1 MTRRKNQ
8 MALDLRLR
16 AASGRED
23 FYVSASNADAVAWVD
38 CWPDWP
44 GPAVVLVGP
53 PGSGKTHLGRVW
65 QTRAGAIAFGK
76 ADSVDFANPPPKAA
90 VLVDAADSVAD
101 DAALFHLFNAVAAA
115 GGTMMFTARTAPA
128 RWTGRLSD
136 LVSRLS
142 AATTVAIQPP
152 DEDLIA
158 MVTMKM
164 FADQRLDVDPDVLR
178 YLVVRMERSFEAAR
192 ALVAEIN
199 RTSLAERRPVTVP
212 LVRELLERGGQ
223 APDPDT

>member
-1 MTRRKNQ
+1 MSPRKSQ

-16 AASGRED
+16 GASGRED

-65 QTRAGAIAFGK
+65 QTRADAVAFGETGGFD
-76 ADSVDFANPPPKAA
+76 AANPAPGAA
-90 VLVDAADSVAD
+90 VLVDAVESVTD
-101 DAALFHLFNAVAAA
+101 DTALFHLFNAVAAA
-115 GGTMMFTARTAPA
+115 GGTMLFTARVAPA

-152 DEDLIA
+152 DEELIS
-158 MVTMKM
+158 MVMVKM

-199 RTSLAERRPVTVP
+199 RASLAERRAVTVP
-212 LVRELLERGGQ
+212 LVRELLERQGQ
-223 APDPDT
+223 APEPDG